1 MGKNNDDR
9 QALLELFQ
17 GLRVADVRDGMD
29 WMMQHH
35 RGSMPPDI
43 RPLFRTRTVG
53 IAKTVRYL
61 PYAGTIPTMSPQEY
75 SAWVDWYYREI
86 CPYPWIEEIQA
97 GDFIVID
104 QSGVDA
110 GLMGSN
116 NALVGFGRG
125 ARGYVTNGGVRD
137 TDELILTRV
146 PFWSKFVSQSM
157 VQGRLQFDDQDIPVV
172 VNGVLVQ
179 PGDVVMADGDGV
191 IVVPQDIAPDVA
203 RYARGE
209 LDKDKR
215 GRRQVYEEL
224 GMDLDH
230 SVK

>member
-9 QALLELFQ
+9 QALLELLQ